1 MGDMTQWFTENW
13 FNLFSSLGIIGG
25 LWFTAVSLHSETK
38 TRRIANLLAI
48 TANYREVWKEFFRS
62 PELARVID
70 PAADVSKQ
78 PVTPAEEI
86 FVGLIISQ
94 MGSVYYATND
104 ELLIKLEGSRRDM
117 GLFFSLPVPKAVW
130 TKSKL
135 LQNQDFAAFIE
146 SSLKQP

>member
-1 MGDMTQWFTENW
+1 MEQWFTDNW

-38 TRRIANLLAI
+38 TRRIANLLTV
-48 TANYREVWKEFFRS
+48 TANYREIWKEFFHS
-62 PELARVID
+62 PALARVID
-70 PAADVSKQ
+70 PLADVTNQ
-78 PVTPAEEI
+78 PVTPAEEL
-86 FVGLIISQ
+86 FVGLIISHIN
-94 MGSVYYATND
+94 SVFYATND
-104 ELLIKLEGSRRDM
+104 KLVVKWEGLRRDV
-117 GLFFSLPVPKAVW
+117 GLFFSLPIPNAVW

>member
-1 MGDMTQWFTENW
+1 MGDMAQWLAENW

-38 TRRIANLLAI
+38 TRRIANLLTI

-70 PAADVSKQ
+70 SSADVAKQ
-78 PVTPAEEI
+78 PVTPAEEF
-86 FVGLIISQ
+86 FVSMIISHIS
-94 MGSVYYATND
+94 SVYEALKD
-104 ELLIKLEGSRRDM
+104 ELVTKQEGLRRDVKS
-117 GLFFSLPVPKAVW
+117 FFSLPVPKAVW
-130 TKSKL
+130 NNTKL

-146 SSLKQP
+146 SSLK